1 MIIRPAA
8 ISAMAS
14 STVPNGGRGDTT
26 RGWSVIFFDRL
37 TVLERVI
44 AFGDGVFFTALV

>member
-14 STVPNGGRGDTT
+14 STVLNGGCGETT

-37 TVLERVI
+37 ALLERVI
-44 AFGDGVFFTALV
+44 VFGDGVFFTLPV